1 MPVNLFMSRSKKMKK
16 FIRYIILFVAAI
28 ALLDIV
34 FGWVNR
40 AMERRAHTAN
50 YHCCYEAHEDILIL
64 GSSYAVREVIP
75 SILTDS
81 LGLSCYNAGEAGNGA
96 LCAWVRYNMFLRH
109 HTPQLIIYALT
120 PGYDYVQIGSDYTE
134 YLKSFKAY
142 YGIEPTV
149 DEVYRNMGEPMD
161 GIRLRSAFVRYNSH
175 WILSAKDAIR
185 PSQQNQHGYN
195 PFYSTFTPYAVPDSA
210 GTEPVSID
218 QKKFAY
224 FESLMRDAT
233 ARGIR
238 VICFLPP
245 HYYNTYHAQ
254 SHEPALALCRELSIP
269 VIDNYNDPFYQAR
282 PELFGDKDHLNHT
295 GAQIYTAQLAQY
307 IKNYITNTNE

>member
-1 MPVNLFMSRSKKMKK
+1 MKK
-16 FIRYIILFVAAI
+16 FIRYTILFVAVI
-28 ALLDIV
+28 ALLDMA
-34 FGWVNR
+34 FGCVNR
-40 AMERRAHTAN
+40 AMEKRAQTAN
-50 YHCCYEAHEDILIL
+50 YHCCYEANEDILIL

-109 HTPQLIIYALT
+109 HTPRLILYALT
-120 PGYDYVQIGSDYTE
+120 PGFDYVHMGDDYTE

-149 DEVYRNMGEPMD
+149 DDIYRNMGD
-161 GIRLRSAFVRYNSH
+161 RLDAVRLRSDFVRYNSL
-175 WILSAKDAIR
+175 WILTAKDALR
-185 PSQQNQHGYN
+185 PTHENLHGYD

-210 GTEPVSID
+210 GTEPIEVD
-218 QKKFAY
+218 ENKFY
-224 FESLMRDAT
+224 YLDTLLRDAT
-233 ARGIR
+233 SRGIR

-245 HYYNTYHAQ
+245 HYYNTYHTQ
-254 SHEPALALCRELSIP
+254 SHERALALCRELNIP
-269 VIDNYNDPFYQAR
+269 VIDNYRDSYYRAH

-295 GAQIYTAQLAQY
+295 GAQIYTAQLCDSIHLY
-307 IKNYITNTNE
+307 FK

>member
-1 MPVNLFMSRSKKMKK
+1 MKK
-16 FIRYIILFVAAI
+16 FICYAILFVAAV
-28 ALLDIV
+28 ALLDIA
-34 FGWVNR
+34 FGYANR

-50 YHCCYEAHEDILIL
+50 YHCCYEATEDILIL

-75 SILTDS
+75 SVLTDS

-96 LCAWVRYNMFLRH
+96 LCAWVRYNMFLRR
-109 HTPQLIIYALT
+109 HTPKFILYALT
-120 PGYDYVQIGSDYTE
+120 PGYDYVQTGKDYTE

-149 DEVYRNMGEPMD
+149 NDIYRNMGD
-161 GIRLRSAFVRYNSH
+161 RLDAVRLRSAFVRYNSI
-175 WILSAKDAIR
+175 WILTAKEALR
-185 PSQQNQHGYN
+185 PKHENLHGYA

-210 GTEPVSID
+210 GTEPVEID
-218 QKKFAY
+218 EKKFAY
-224 FESLMRDAT
+224 FEALMRDAT
-233 ARGIR
+233 SRGIR

-269 VIDNYNDPFYQAR
+269 VIDSYNDPYYQTR
-282 PELFGDKDHLNHT
+282 PELFGDKEHLNHT
-295 GAQIYTAQLAQY
+295 GAQMYTAQLAEH
-307 IKNYITNTNE
+307 IKNYFTNIHE